1 MREQL
6 EGLIRMRAHP
16 EGLIRMKAQLEG
28 LILMRAT
35 ERPDPDKGNKKA

>member
-16 EGLIRMKAQLEG
+16 EGLIRMRAQLEG
-28 LILMRAT
+28 LILMRAA